1 MYAYIDESGD
11 TGMTLK
17 SSKFFT
23 MTAVIVN
30 DNLKLE
36 RDIRKYM
43 LSLLKIN
50 KSRPR
55 YFHAYKES
63 IRTKKKLIELSIKNN
78 AKVIS
83 FVYSKKTK
91 DMYIKSLYKM
101 LTFLESKNVNNIY
114 IASYISNKVFIQNLN
129 ENFPS
134 LELKVTPASNN
145 WGLQMADC
153 YSYFI
158 YNTLNNKVLNKE
170 EVYMYS
176 MIKDIIHTKQNP

>member
-11 TGMTLK
+11 TGLTPK

-23 MTAVIVN
+23 MTAVVVN

-83 FVYSKKTK
+83 FVYSKKTHL
-91 DMYIKSLYKM
+91 YILE
-101 LTFLESKNVNNIY
+101 FLFVNN
-114 IASYISNKVFIQNLN
+114 AQSSFFARLLRCSPLAHQL
-129 ENFPS
+129 
-134 LELKVTPASNN
+134 
-145 WGLQMADC
+145 
-153 YSYFI
+153 
-158 YNTLNNKVLNKE
+158 
-170 EVYMYS
+170 
-176 MIKDIIHTKQNP
+176 HH

>member
-1 MYAYIDESGD
+1 
-11 TGMTLK
+11 
-17 SSKFFT
+17 

-91 DMYIKSLYKM
+91 DMYGFGWDDHLPD
-101 LTFLESKNVNNIY
+101 VH
-114 IASYISNKVFIQNLN
+114 
-129 ENFPS
+129 
-134 LELKVTPASNN
+134 PA
-145 WGLQMADC
+145 
-153 YSYFI
+153 
-158 YNTLNNKVLNKE
+158 
-170 EVYMYS
+170 
-176 MIKDIIHTKQNP
+176 